1 MRHKYWVVAATSN
14 IPAPALPY
22 LLSLPTCLL
31 ACLQSKMRSGAIVA
45 VLLVVV
51 CAAFFTKGQELNV
64 PEREAVATLAAH
76 ILKVVHAPPEVVGS
90 LPHKR
95 NSEIINSLLG
105 ISRLM
110 NEAGRR

>member
-1 MRHKYWVVAATSN
+1 
-14 IPAPALPY
+14 
-22 LLSLPTCLL
+22 
-31 ACLQSKMRSGAIVA
+31 MRSGALVA
-45 VLLVVV
+45 MVLVVV
-51 CAAFFTKGQELNV
+51 CVALVTQGQELNV

-105 ISRLM
+105 LSRLM